1 MLRVG
6 VFGAAGYGGVELLRL
21 LLRHPEVEIT
31 YVAELQAG
39 RRISDFYP
47 HLRDVC
53 DLVTEES
60 DVAEA
65 ARRADFLFFCLQ
77 PGVGTAMVRD
87 AVATG
92 KKVADF
98 SADFRLKSVEVYEQ
112 HYDKHAA
119 PDLVGKAPYGMPELH
134 REEIRGADFVAVP
147 GCHPT
152 AAILAAAPLVK
163 DPLVDL
169 SSIVIDSKTGISG
182 VGRSHINLLNH
193 YPEAAETV
201 AAYAM
206 PRHRHVPE
214 IEQELSCVAGAEVK
228 VTFAPSRVPV
238 VRGILA
244 TVFATLRDPDAD
256 LQSAYEEFY
265 ADEPFVRVMPAG
277 ELPSTKHVSGTNY
290 VDVAVCRDDVCGRVV
305 AFGVTDNI
313 VKGLSGAAVQCMNL
327 MCGFDETT
335 GLDVIN
341 VWP

>member
-1 MLRVG
+1 MKAA

-21 LLRHPEVEIT
+21 LVRHPEVEIT
-31 YVAELQAG
+31 YLSELEAG
-39 RRISDFYP
+39 RRMSDFYP
-47 HLRDVC
+47 HLRSVC
-53 DLVTEES
+53 DLATEES

-65 ARRADFLFFCLQ
+65 AGRADVLFFCLQ
-77 PGVGTAMVRD
+77 PGIGTTMVRD

-92 KKVADF
+92 KKVIDF

-119 PDLVGKAPYGMPELH
+119 PELIGKAPYGMPELH
-134 REEIRGADFVAVP
+134 REQIRGADFVAVP

-152 AAILAAAPLVK
+152 AAILATAPLVK
-163 DPLVDL
+163 QPLVDL
-169 SSIVIDSKTGISG
+169 STIVIDGKTGISG
-182 VGRSHINLLNH
+182 VGRGHINLLNH
-193 YPEAAETV
+193 YPEAAETL

-214 IEQELSCVAGAEVK
+214 IEQELTHVAGTDIK
-228 VTFAPSRVPV
+228 VTFAPSRVPM

-244 TVFATLRDPDAD
+244 TVFAKLLDPETD

-265 ADEPFVRVMPAG
+265 AGEPFVRVLPAG
-277 ELPSTKHVSGTNY
+277 ELPSTKHVSGINY
-290 VDVAVCRDDVCGRVV
+290 VDVAACRDDVCGRVV

-327 MCGFDETT
+327 MCGFEETL
-335 GLDVIN
+335 GLDVVN

>member
-1 MLRVG
+1 MKVA

-21 LLRHPEVEIT
+21 LLRHPE
-31 YVAELQAG
+31 AELVYVSELETG
-39 RRISDFYP
+39 RRMSDFYP

-53 DLVTEES
+53 ELVTEAS

-65 ARRADFLFFCLQ
+65 ASRADVLFFCLQ
-77 PGVGTAMVRD
+77 PGVGTTMVRD
-87 AVATG
+87 AVAAG
-92 KKVADF
+92 KKVLDF
-98 SADFRLKSVEVYEQ
+98 SADFRLKSVQVYER
-112 HYDKHAA
+112 HYSKHAA
-119 PDLVGKAPYGMPELH
+119 PELIGKAPYGMPELH
-134 REEIRGADFVAVP
+134 RDEIRGADFVAVP

-163 DPLVDL
+163 QPLVDL
-169 SSIVIDSKTGISG
+169 ASIVIDSKTGISG
-182 VGRSHINLLNH
+182 VGRGHINLLNH
-193 YPEAAETV
+193 YPEAAETT

-214 IEQELSCVAGAEVK
+214 IEQELSYVAGTDVK
-228 VTFAPSRVPV
+228 VTFAPSRVPM

-244 TVFATLRDPDAD
+244 TVFAKLLGPEAD

-265 ADEPFVRVMPAG
+265 AGEPFVRVLPAG
-277 ELPSTKHVSGTNY
+277 QLPSTKHVSGMNY
-290 VDVAVCRDDVCGRVV
+290 VDVAVCRDDVCGRAV

-327 MCGFDETT
+327 MCGFDETL
-335 GLDVIN
+335 GLDVIS